1 MMGQT
6 KILPEIQP
14 SGQKYVA
21 QVAFFNYVNKTR
33 LLGGTGNVNGMQI
46 SPLTVKKI
54 HLKCQHE
61 VGMQVVNNGQNLVN
75 VVKERPLTSKTEL
88 YLMVSSVPANTV
100 LCTLSSR
107 KNLLAVSSLL
117 VPKPRPKQRMSL
129 LDSNLVNMYHRVS
142 KVVAHYKNALH
153 NEGTGIPQLVRFQLV
168 RSPIQCGLQTALNS
182 AIPRFTAGF
191 FQKNSKNLLFFQKIS
206 NFEAKKIN
214 I

>member
-1 MMGQT
+1 MFIRRGC
-6 KILPEIQP
+6 
-14 SGQKYVA
+14 
-21 QVAFFNYVNKTR
+21 QVGLEMSMVCRFP
-33 LLGGTGNVNGMQI
+33 
-46 SPLTVKKI
+46 PLTVKKI

-61 VGMQVVNNGQNLVN
+61 IGMQVVNNGQNLVN
-75 VVKERPLTSKTEL
+75 VVKECPLTSKTEL

-168 RSPIQCGLQTALNS
+168 RSPIQCGFYQKTSQKTLFIN
-182 AIPRFTAGF
+182 IF
-191 FQKNSKNLLFFQKIS
+191 FQLFNLFFKHLMHIKLS
-206 NFEAKKIN
+206 T
-214 I
+214 